1 MIDDSEEQISTVEID
16 DLFDQLEGAQNFS
29 TIDLRSRYHQL
40 QVREEDISKI
50 AFRT

>member
-29 TIDLRSRYHQL
+29 MIDLRSRYHQL
-40 QVREEDISKI
+40 
-50 AFRT
+50 